1 MAGSE
6 SSPALVPEVAT
17 VDHRRLE
24 RLRRVGYLL
33 DNSIPIPGTRY
44 RLGIDSLIGLVPG
57 LGDILGGV
65 LSLYII
71 GQSARFGAPRS
82 LLLRM
87 GWNVAIDTLVG
98 EVPILGDLFDIGFKP
113 NLRNLALL
121 EDHLRRPATVQR
133 SSTRLVILLG
143 IGLLLL
149 TVGAIAVAVVLLRFL
164 DGLLK
169 HGLIR

>member
-71 GQSARFGAPRS
+71 GQSARLGAPRG

-121 EDHLRRPATVQR
+121 EDHLRRPAAVQR

-149 TVGAIAVAVVLLRFL
+149 TVGAIAVAIVLLRFL

>member
-1 MAGSE
+1 MDRLE

-24 RLRRVGYLL
+24 HLRRVGYLL

-44 RLGIDSLIGLVPG
+44 RLGIDSLIGLLPG
-57 LGDILGGV
+57 VGDVVGGV

-71 GQSARFGAPRS
+71 AQSARLGAPRS

-87 GWNVAIDTLVG
+87 GSTVAIDTLIG
-98 EVPILGDLFDIGFKP
+98 EVPILGDLFDIGYKP

-121 EDHLRRPATVQR
+121 EGYLQRPSEIRR
-133 SSTRLVILLG
+133 SSTRLAVLLG

-149 TVGAIAVAVVLLRFL
+149 GVGAIAVAVLFLRFL

-169 HGLIR
+169 HGLLR

>member
-1 MAGSE
+1 MGRTE

-24 RLRRVGYLL
+24 RLRRAGYLL
-33 DNSIPIPGTRY
+33 DNSIPIPGTRF

-57 LGDILGGV
+57 LGDIAGGI

-71 GQSARFGAPRS
+71 AQSAQLGAPRS

-87 GWNVAIDTLVG
+87 GWNVAVDTFVG
-98 EVPILGDLFDIGFKP
+98 EVPILGDLFDIGYKP

-121 EDHLRRPATVQR
+121 EGHLRQPTAARR
-133 SSTRLVILLG
+133 SSTRLVALLG
-143 IGLLLL
+143 LGLLLL
-149 TVGAIAVAVVLLRFL
+149 TAAAIAGAVVFLQFL

-169 HGLIR
+169 HGLLR

>member
-44 RLGIDSLIGLVPG
+44 RLGMDSLIGLVPG
-57 LGDILGGV
+57 LGDIIGGV

-71 GQSARFGAPRS
+71 GQSARLGAPRS

-121 EDHLRRPATVQR
+121 EDHLRRPAAVQR

-149 TVGAIAVAVVLLRFL
+149 TVGAIAVAIVLLRFL

>member
-1 MAGSE
+1 MGRSE

-33 DNSIPIPGTRY
+33 DNSIPVPGTRY

-57 LGDILGGV
+57 VGDIAGGI

-71 GQSARFGAPRS
+71 AQSARLGAPRS

-87 GWNVAIDTLVG
+87 GSNVAVDTLVR
-98 EVPILGDLFDIGFKP
+98 EVTILGDPVDSGSQ
-113 NLRNLALL
+113 RNLGTL
-121 EDHLRRPATVQR
+121 
-133 SSTRLVILLG
+133 
-143 IGLLLL
+143 
-149 TVGAIAVAVVLLRFL
+149 
-164 DGLLK
+164 
-169 HGLIR
+169 

>member
-1 MAGSE
+1 MARSD
-6 SSPALVPEVAT
+6 SSRALVPEGAT
-17 VDHRRLE
+17 VDDRRLE

-57 LGDILGGV
+57 LGDIIGGV

-71 GQSARFGAPRS
+71 AQSARLGAPRN

-87 GWNVAIDTLVG
+87 GWNVAIDTLIG
-98 EVPILGDLFDIGFKP
+98 EVPILGDLFDIGYKP

-121 EDHLRRPATVQR
+121 EGYLRRPAELER

-143 IGLLLL
+143 AGLLLL
-149 TVGAIAVAVVLLRFL
+149 TVGAIAVAVIFLRFL

-169 HGLIR
+169 HGLLR

>member
-1 MAGSE
+1 MDRLE

-44 RLGIDSLIGLVPG
+44 RLGIDSLIGLLPG
-57 LGDILGGV
+57 VGDVVGGV

-71 GQSARFGAPRS
+71 AQSARLGAPRS

-87 GWNVAIDTLVG
+87 GWNVAVDTLIG
-98 EVPILGDLFDIGFKP
+98 EVPILGDLFDIGYKP

-121 EDHLRRPATVQR
+121 EGYLQRPSEIRR
-133 SSTRLVILLG
+133 SSTRLAVLLG
-143 IGLLLL
+143 TGLLLL
-149 TVGAIAVAVVLLRFL
+149 GVGAIAVAYLLLRFL

-169 HGLIR
+169 HGLLR

>member
-1 MAGSE
+1 MDRSE
-6 SSPALVPEVAT
+6 LSPALAPEVAT
-17 VDHRRLE
+17 VDYRRLE

-57 LGDILGGV
+57 VGDIVGGI

-71 GQSARFGAPRS
+71 AQSARLGAPRS

-87 GWNVAIDTLVG
+87 GWNVAVDTLVG
-98 EVPILGDLFDIGFKP
+98 EVPILGDLFDIGYKP

-121 EDHLRRPATVQR
+121 EGYLRRPSEIRR
-133 SSTRLVILLG
+133 SSTRLVVLLA
-143 IGLLLL
+143 IGLVLL
-149 TVGAIAVAVVLLRFL
+149 TVGAIAVAVVFLRFL
-164 DGLLK
+164 DGLLQ
-169 HGLIR
+169 HGLLR